1 MIPNILSLIRII
13 LVPLFLFFFFSE
25 SYNSKFISLII
36 FIIASLT
43 DFFDGFIARK
53 FNVITKLGKFLDPL
67 ADKILTLSVFY
78 SFLILDIISHWM
90 FLLIISRD
98 VIVTII
104 RIFFNRYN
112 LIFITSNVA
121 KIKTT
126 IQIISIIYVLSMMSH
141 GSIEEIFLLKEFLYY
156 LNLFLIEIKNFIP
169 IFSQKSISWVF
180 LLITSIVTFYSGLHY
195 IYVHRQGLQYL
206 INKNKL

>member
-1 MIPNILSLIRII
+1 MIPNILSSIRIF
-13 LVPLFLFFFFSE
+13 LVPIFLFFFFSE
-25 SYNSKFISLII
+25 SSNSKFISLII
-36 FIIASLT
+36 FILASLT
-43 DFFDGFIARK
+43 DFFDGLIARR
-53 FNVITKLGKFLDPL
+53 FNLITKLGKFLDPL

-78 SFLILDIISHWM
+78 SFLILDIISYWM

-112 LIFITSNVA
+112 LTFVTSNVA

-126 IQIISIIYVLSMMSH
+126 IQIISIIYVLSIMSYN
-141 GSIEEIFLLKEFLYY
+141 SIEEFFLLNEFLYY

-169 IFSQKSISWVF
+169 ILSQKSMSWIF
-180 LLITSIVTFYSGLHY
+180 LSITSIVTFYSGLHY
-195 IYVHRQGLQYL
+195 IYVHRQGLGYL
-206 INKNKL
+206 INKNKF

>member
-53 FNVITKLGKFLDPL
+53 SNVITKLGKFLDPL

-126 IQIISIIYVLSMMSH
+126 IQIISIIYVLSMMSQT
-141 GSIEEIFLLKEFLYY
+141 SIQEIFLLNDFLYS
-156 LNLFLIEIKNFIP
+156 LNLLLIELKNFIP
-169 IFSQKSISWVF
+169 MFSQKSISWLF
-180 LLITSIVTFYSGLHY
+180 LSITSIVTFYTGLHY
-195 IYVHRQGLQYL
+195 IYAHREGLIFL
-206 INKNKL
+206 INKNKF